1 MTYNSPLTTNKV
13 QTMTTRLNLYLPKEV
28 TEALKQLAEK
38 NYRTVTAEALI
49 ALTKHLKA
57 ESEKG
62 KADGQ

>member
-1 MTYNSPLTTNKV
+1 
-13 QTMTTRLNLYLPKEV
+13 MTTRLNLYLPKEV

-57 ESEKG
+57 ESHKEKAATNERLG
-62 KADGQ
+62 TLNRVD

>member
-1 MTYNSPLTTNKV
+1 MTYNSPLTTDKV

-57 ESEKG
+57 ESHKEKAEG
-62 KADGQ
+62 E

>member
-1 MTYNSPLTTNKV
+1 MAI
-13 QTMTTRLNLYLPKEV
+13 RLNLYLPKEV

-57 ESEKG
+57 ESDKEKAATNERLG
-62 KADGQ
+62 TLNRVD

>member
-1 MTYNSPLTTNKV
+1 
-13 QTMTTRLNLYLPKEV
+13 MTTRLNLYLPKEV

-57 ESEKG
+57 ESDKEKAATNERLG
-62 KADGQ
+62 TLNRVD

>member
-1 MTYNSPLTTNKV
+1 MTYNSPLTTDKV

-28 TEALKQLAEK
+28 TEALKQLAER

-57 ESEKG
+57 ESHKE

>member
-1 MTYNSPLTTNKV
+1 MA
-13 QTMTTRLNLYLPKEV
+13 TRLNLYLPKEI

-57 ESEKG
+57 ESAKENV
-62 KADGQ
+62 DGQ

>member
-1 MTYNSPLTTNKV
+1 MTYNSPLTTHKV

-28 TEALKQLAEK
+28 TEALRQLAEK

-57 ESEKG
+57 ESAKENV
-62 KADGQ
+62 DGQ

>member
-1 MTYNSPLTTNKV
+1 MTA
-13 QTMTTRLNLYLPKEV
+13 RLNLYLPKEV

-57 ESEKG
+57 ESHKEKS
-62 KADGQ
+62 DGE

>member
-1 MTYNSPLTTNKV
+1 
-13 QTMTTRLNLYLPKEV
+13 MTTRLNLYLPKEV

-57 ESEKG
+57 ESAEEKAATNERLG
-62 KADGQ
+62 TLNRVD

>member
-1 MTYNSPLTTNKV
+1 
-13 QTMTTRLNLYLPKEV
+13 MTTRLNLYLPKEV

-57 ESEKG
+57 ESHKE
-62 KADGQ
+62 KADEQ

>member
-1 MTYNSPLTTNKV
+1 
-13 QTMTTRLNLYLPKEV
+13 MTTRLNLYLPKEV

-57 ESEKG
+57 ESDKEKAATNERLG
-62 KADGQ
+62 TLSRVD

>member
-1 MTYNSPLTTNKV
+1 MTYNSPLTTDKV

-28 TEALKQLAEK
+28 TEALKQLAER

-57 ESEKG
+57 ESDKE

>member
-1 MTYNSPLTTNKV
+1 MTI
-13 QTMTTRLNLYLPKEV
+13 RLNLYLPKEV

-57 ESEKG
+57 ESDKEKAATNERLG
-62 KADGQ
+62 ALKHVD

>member
-1 MTYNSPLTTNKV
+1 MAI
-13 QTMTTRLNLYLPKEV
+13 RLNLYLPKEV

-57 ESEKG
+57 ESHKE